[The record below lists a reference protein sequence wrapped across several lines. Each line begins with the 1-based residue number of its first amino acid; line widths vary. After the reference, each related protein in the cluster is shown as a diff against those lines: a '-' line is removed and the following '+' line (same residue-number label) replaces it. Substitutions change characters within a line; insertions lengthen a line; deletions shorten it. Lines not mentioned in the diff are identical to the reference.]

1 MTARRT
7 KRRLG
12 VGQALMLLAASAAG
26 ALWSMIGSASPN
38 AAPDSGSATIEQVAD
53 DADAAGS
60 PAADESAHLMRQDLL
75 AEYGSCA
82 AGTRVRMAFATLLDV
97 AIAAAPAAET
107 AAGRRW
113 VGADP
118 PVLQIGV
125 VMVGEAVRRAVVNG
139 VVVGVGDRI
148 ADATVVSIERD
159 TIGVVQANRRLTYD
173 FDNGY
178 PREFRGELK
187 RRGTA
192 NAEITNPAAQPQ
204 ENR

>member
-12 VGQALMLLAASAAG
+12 LGKALMLLGLSGAG
-26 ALWSMIGSASPN
+26 AVWSMSASSSPSPVDGGTPTVD
-38 AAPDSGSATIEQVAD
+38 AAPD
-53 DADAAGS
+53 DADLQEQS
-60 PAADESAHLMRQDLL
+60 VVDESGHTLRQDLL
-75 AEYGSCA
+75 AEYGSCP

-97 AIAAAPAAET
+97 AIAAAPAVET

-139 VVVGVGDRI
+139 VVVGIGDRI
-148 ADATVVSIERD
+148 ADATIVSIERD
-159 TIGVVQANRRLTYD
+159 TLGVVQANRRLTYD

-192 NAEITNPAAQPQ
+192 NAETASPAAQPQ